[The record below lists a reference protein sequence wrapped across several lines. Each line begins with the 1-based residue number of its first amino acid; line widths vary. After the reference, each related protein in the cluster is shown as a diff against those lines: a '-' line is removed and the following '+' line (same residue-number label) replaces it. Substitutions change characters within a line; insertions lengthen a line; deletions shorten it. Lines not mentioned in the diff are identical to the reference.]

1 MCIREWGWFIMDII
15 KKSPEKYGLMKVGKN
30 VVRIVRLLRE
40 YDNIK
45 EASDDLAR
53 LLVGETTED
62 QLVSGQAGGGEIG
75 SKL

>member
-1 MCIREWGWFIMDII
+1 MNIIR
-15 KKSPEKYGLMKVGKN
+15 KSSEKYGIMKVGKN
-30 VVRIVRLLRE
+30 CVRIVRLLRE

-53 LLVGETTED
+53 LAVGQITEE

-75 SKL
+75 SKI

>member
-1 MCIREWGWFIMDII
+1 MNIIR
-15 KKSPEKYGLMKVGKN
+15 KSPEKYGLMKVGN
-30 VVRIVRLLRE
+30 NCVRIVRLLKE

-53 LLVGETTED
+53 LMVGEITEE
-62 QLVSGQAGGGEIG
+62 QLGGGEIG

>member
-1 MCIREWGWFIMDII
+1 MKIIRTN
-15 KKSPEKYGLMKVGKN
+15 PEKYGIMKVGKN
-30 VVRIVRLLRE
+30 CVRIVRLLRE
-40 YDNIK
+40 YDNIN

-53 LLVGETTED
+53 LMVGEITEE